1 MGICCSV
8 QPIDNVLYDD
18 YFKTLPKMT
27 GKVVAITGSTTGT
40 GKVLA
45 KACAKLGAKVVMLN
59 RLSERADDALMIVKD
74 VARESGAPEP
84 VLISCD
90 LTSFK
95 SVKEAGAQLVKDFSS
110 EGLDVLCN
118 NAGIM
123 GFQDRATEDGYDIQ
137 MQTNHLSHFLLTQ
150 ICMPLLEK
158 AASLRGEARVVNHS
172 SAIRVGPKNKGFVNE
187 LQAKYLEKN
196 GGNLGGMASMPM
208 PAEGP
213 HFFRYQQT
221 KLANLVFTYALHD
234 RLQKNGSKVKSLC
247 AHPGV
252 ADTQLMPGCEK
263 DGGSPHFPPFIAN
276 LLRNLTTQS
285 TEDGTIGILRQ
296 SADPAANSNDFYGP
310 LGKGGATGDHDM
322 TEYRGPV
329 GLLKEEPIGNMEA
342 RDLLWTKSEEATGV
356 KFL

>member
-8 QPIDNVLYDD
+8 QPIASVQYDD

-123 GFQDRATEDGYDIQ
+123 GFKDTATEDGYDIQ
-137 MQTNHLSHFLLTQ
+137 MQTNHFSHFLLTQ

-172 SAIRVGPKNKGFVNE
+172 SALRLGLKDKGFVNE

-196 GGNLGGMASMPM
+196 GGNLGGNGSMPM
-208 PAEGP
+208 EGP

-234 RLQKNGSKVKSLC
+234 RLLKQGSKVKSLC

-252 ADTQLMPGCEK
+252 ADTQLFSGTIAE
-263 DGGSPHFPPFIAN
+263 GGSPALPPFAVN
-276 LLRNLTTQS
+276 MMGMMMMQS
-285 TEDGTIGILRQ
+285 QEDGTIGILRQ
-296 SADPAANSNDFYGP
+296 SVDPAAKSNDFYGP
-310 LGKGGATGDHDM
+310 LGKGGASGDHDQ

-329 GLLKEEPIGNMEA
+329 GLLKEEPIGGIEA